1 VYQSFPGRFVSHPF
15 GMMGIMLTTSD
26 EAQQILDEYQSVDAM
41 EQELVRLEG
50 LISRVRARQVAVIEA
65 VDSLQVPY
73 WDGTRSLKE
82 WIAGRLDIQ
91 PRNAADLAV
100 LAKTVPGPIRDSLK
114 AGVVSV
120 DRAAAT
126 TRWLNTGASQDV
138 LDEADGVSVGQIGRL
153 GARHRSMRCSRCA
166 AYGSNPTWVTLWRW
180 GLSRCRE
187 LTLKYS

>member
-1 VYQSFPGRFVSHPF
+1 
-15 GMMGIMLTTSD
+15 
-26 EAQQILDEYQSVDAM
+26 
-41 EQELVRLEG
+41 
-50 LISRVRARQVAVIEA
+50 VRARQVAVIEA

-120 DRAAAT
+120 DRA
-126 TRWLNTGASQDV
+126 
-138 LDEADGVSVGQIGRL
+138 
-153 GARHRSMRCSRCA
+153 
-166 AYGSNPTWVTLWRW
+166 
-180 GLSRCRE
+180 
-187 LTLKYS
+187 